1 MPFHFV
7 FMLTRNDETVA
18 DAAEHV
24 PVALAAGVRHIGFK
38 DKGLPISA
46 LIDLDAALKA
56 GGATTYLE
64 VVSLDRASEIASAEA
79 AVEIGV
85 DVLMGGTRADDV
97 LPVIAG
103 TGIDYRPFPGRIV
116 GHPSVLEGTIASI
129 TDSARELS
137 SRAGVGGRD
146 LLAYRYAGD
155 VPKLMASVC
164 GAVETPVI
172 AAGSIDG
179 IERIRAVAAA
189 GCAGFTIG
197 TAAIEGVFAPGAPGL
212 ASQLTAILDA
222 TRAAAQGVQR

>member
-1 MPFHFV
+1 MNFDFV
-7 FMLTRNDETVA
+7 FMLTRNDETVP
-18 DAAEHV
+18 DAAAHV

-38 DKGLPISA
+38 DIGLPIGA
-46 LIDLDAALKA
+46 LIDLNAALKT

-97 LPVIAG
+97 IPVVAS

-116 GHPSVLEGTIASI
+116 GHPSVLEGSI
-129 TDSARELS
+129 EEITATARELAA
-137 SRAGVGGRD
+137 REGVGGLD
-146 LLAYRYAGD
+146 LLAYRFAGD
-155 VPKLMASVC
+155 VPALMASVC
-164 GAVETPVI
+164 GATTRPVI

-179 IERIRAVAAA
+179 PERIRAVVQA

-197 TAAIEGVFAPGAPGL
+197 TAAIEGVFAADAPGL
-212 ASQLTAILDA
+212 SNQLTAILDA
-222 TRAAAQGVQR
+222 TQKAAQGASK